1 MKLSEAQSLFQ
12 QSVLGEAPS
21 PDFLRQLNPPVRA
34 EKIEDTFA
42 VYHDG
47 FRLRMAEFLGNDYP
61 ALHASLG
68 DEAFETIA
76 LAYMSARPSRFR
88 NARWFGA
95 GLPDFLRATAPF
107 PKTGSLAAWRR
118 WRRRW
123 RRVSTRP
130 TRRRWAWKFS
140 ASPRKRIGRA
150 CISPLLPA
158 SCWWRRPPSRWPV
171 TRRSSAAKKIPTFPR
186 SRTKTLTLLV
196 WREKLDV
203 QYRSLDELEALALRE
218 ALGGA
223 PFGEICALL
232 AFARPEE
239 AAEQLTAAAAGF
251 LAGWFS
257 GGLIVAAAPK
267 AE

>member
-1 MKLSEAQSLFQ
+1 MIIRRCTRRLATRLSRRS
-12 QSVLGEAPS
+12 PS
-21 PDFLRQLNPPVRA
+21 PICPRGRRA
-34 EKIEDTFA
+34 FA
-42 VYHDG
+42 TRAG
-47 FRLRMAEFLGNDYP
+47 
-61 ALHASLG
+61 
-68 DEAFETIA
+68 
-76 LAYMSARPSRFR
+76 SAP
-88 NARWFGA
+88 

-107 PKTGSLAAWRR
+107 SEDRFACGLAALEAALARSFDAADETPLGVEILGVTSEEDWPRLR
-118 WRRRW
+118 FAFASSVVLVEAPAVALACYEAVERGEED
-123 RRVSTRP
+123 P
-130 TRRRWAWKFS
+130 DFS
-140 ASPRKRIGRA
+140 EVPDED
-150 CISPLLPA
+150 
-158 SCWWRRPPSRWPV
+158 
-171 TRRSSAAKKIPTFPR
+171 
-186 SRTKTLTLLV
+186 LTLLV